1 MNRLFLSWDK
11 PACRAVAE
19 RLLSLGNDFHRNLV
33 LVPTRESG
41 RQLREYLASISSAQA
56 IFAPQVIPA
65 DQFPRLE
72 EKEETAS
79 VLEELA
85 GWLQALGTSPHRLY
99 PRLFPRH
106 MPEDFSSMLEMAG
119 SLQSLKHAMANQGI
133 SCGMAQDS
141 CAGRDERWTDM
152 DRLSEYCTQQLKGWQ
167 LADRTAMEAEAPP
180 HLLHSLRE
188 TGGHVILACV
198 ADVPRPLRQAL
209 QHAERSGVPVQIWI
223 HAPEEEAGSFD
234 SWGCPLPEVWTQCPI
249 HISDAQIR
257 ITANPARLAGETCR
271 MIARTAEGATPDVA
285 LGVCDP
291 DMNVALDAALREYGW
306 GLHNPEGK
314 PFAGTGVMDL
324 LRHLRQALEE
334 KGAARPVFCLARSSL
349 LCASL
354 GIGNQQYCCAALD
367 KIQQKFLPESED
379 YLLSRLKEFYP
390 AALPSIQAI
399 LAWRNP
405 DGGTRHAGGK
415 ADGMVPGPG
424 ERLRS
429 GNGSH
434 GNAPFLPFRP
444 HTPSATLYRLLQT
457 GDGPPA
463 PDEMPSAA
471 ARQKQKEGPRGTGFP
486 GLDGS
491 PLPPGETPYSDG
503 IERGDRTGRRRFRP
517 VHAGGTEG
525 SPGHRFLQP
534 EKARDSFL
542 LTALLHSREREG
554 SLTIILSRTSSK
566 NDPLTPSSL
575 LMRCPDAELPHRV
588 EQLFREIS
596 DPPAPLPYQRGSWYL
611 QPAEGW
617 KAATD
622 IGAMAPGYK
631 NPWKEKGLA
640 FSPSVLKRF
649 LACPMRFWMR
659 EALHMNEEEFLPD
672 KEDMAVNELGTML
685 HDVLECFCREHAGPE
700 RRHGSRRPSGRHHG
714 NTGTNLPETIRPH
727 PPHAPAAAKTLHGA
741 EAFRLRRPAFAG
753 PSGRLVLHRL

>member
-334 KGAARPVFCLARSSL
+334 KGRGPARL
-349 LCASL
+349 LPGA
-354 GIGNQQYCCAALD
+354 
-367 KIQQKFLPESED
+367 FLPA
-379 YLLSRLKEFYP
+379 LRL
-390 AALPSIQAI
+390 
-399 LAWRNP
+399 
-405 DGGTRHAGGK
+405 
-415 ADGMVPGPG
+415 PGN
-424 ERLRS
+424 R
-429 GNGSH
+429 
-434 GNAPFLPFRP
+434 
-444 HTPSATLYRLLQT
+444 
-457 GDGPPA
+457 
-463 PDEMPSAA
+463 
-471 ARQKQKEGPRGTGFP
+471 
-486 GLDGS
+486 
-491 PLPPGETPYSDG
+491 
-503 IERGDRTGRRRFRP
+503 
-517 VHAGGTEG
+517 
-525 SPGHRFLQP
+525 
-534 EKARDSFL
+534 
-542 LTALLHSREREG
+542 
-554 SLTIILSRTSSK
+554 
-566 NDPLTPSSL
+566 
-575 LMRCPDAELPHRV
+575 
-588 EQLFREIS
+588 
-596 DPPAPLPYQRGSWYL
+596 
-611 QPAEGW
+611 QPA
-617 KAATD
+617 
-622 IGAMAPGYK
+622 
-631 NPWKEKGLA
+631 
-640 FSPSVLKRF
+640 VL
-649 LACPMRFWMR
+649 
-659 EALHMNEEEFLPD
+659 
-672 KEDMAVNELGTML
+672 
-685 HDVLECFCREHAGPE
+685 
-700 RRHGSRRPSGRHHG
+700 
-714 NTGTNLPETIRPH
+714 
-727 PPHAPAAAKTLHGA
+727 
-741 EAFRLRRPAFAG
+741 LRRAG
-753 PSGRLVLHRL
+753 